1 MESSLVLLG
10 LLLLLVLIS
19 LALDATQ
26 CTLLSKSGMALLV
39 GVLCGLAIATDPALY
54 QRLGFQYTIF
64 FDVLLPPI
72 IYEAGFSV
80 QRLAFFQ
87 NVGAILL
94 TAILGTLISAG
105 VIGLGLYLAGHAG
118 AGPQLEW
125 VEACLFG
132 ALISAVD
139 PVATLACFSKLHVP
153 PLLFNIVFG
162 ESVLNDA
169 VAIALYQSL
178 LAYESSRS
186 VSLGVLLQVLL
197 QTFSI
202 LLGSIG
208 ISIALLLSG
217 AYGFA
222 RVRHLRHYPVYEV
235 LVCFLLAFLTY
246 FAADACHLSG
256 IVALFFSGML
266 TAHYMY
272 PVMSPPGQT
281 FFHHALEAA
290 AFVAESLVYVCM
302 GVSASLCFVQVAD
315 ADKIHYTDLDWRFV
329 AWTCVMLLLGRA
341 LNTFPLLRWVNT
353 YRVPSVQITR
363 PMLLVIWFTGLRGAV
378 SFALVTTWSYT
389 DANGTSH
396 RKLMMT
402 TTLFVV
408 MSTTWLIGGMT
419 GPLLRALNLSQRPTP
434 PALSSDR
441 LAVLPECD
449 HETAKPVPVRHRS
462 VSQESLRIDESERP
476 SEAAA
481 DDVTHQSRLHARFA
495 RMIECWHAFDQQ
507 HLMPVFGAASTRVS
521 VHRRHQEARSTASVD
536 VHLEATEP
544 TTMLTSANS

>member
-1 MESSLVLLG
+1 MESSLVLLA

-26 CTLLSKSGMALLV
+26 CTLLSKSGMALLI
-39 GVLCGLAIATDPALY
+39 GVLCGLAISTDPALY
-54 QRLGFQYTIF
+54 ERLDFQYTIF

-94 TAILGTLISAG
+94 TAIAGTLISAG
-105 VIGLGLYLAGHAG
+105 VTGLGLYLVGQAG
-118 AGPQLEW
+118 AGPQIEW

-153 PLLFNIVFG
+153 SLLFNIVFG

-169 VAIALYQSL
+169 VAISLYQSL

-186 VSLGVLLQVLL
+186 VSLGVLLEVLL
-197 QTFSI
+197 KTFTI

-208 ISIALLLSG
+208 ISVALLLGG

-222 RVRHLRHYPVYEV
+222 RLRHLRNYPVYEV

-246 FAADACHLSG
+246 FAADACQLSG
-256 IVALFFSGML
+256 IVALFFAGML

-281 FFHHALEAA
+281 FFHHALEAV
-290 AFVAESLVYVCM
+290 AFVAESLVYVFM

-315 ADKIHYTDLDWRFV
+315 ANRIHYTDFDWRFV
-329 AWTCVMLLLGRA
+329 AWTSVMLLLGRA
-341 LNTFPLLRWVNT
+341 LNTFPLLRWVNA
-353 YRVPSVQITR
+353 YRVPAVQVTP
-363 PMLLVIWFTGLRGAV
+363 PMLFVIWFTGLRGAV

-408 MSTTWLIGGMT
+408 MFTTWLVGGMT
-419 GPLLRALNLSQRPTP
+419 GPLLRALDLSQRMTP
-434 PALSSDR
+434 LASPGDR
-441 LAVLPECD
+441 LAVMPD
-449 HETAKPVPVRHRS
+449 GHHETEKPVRHRS
-462 VSQESLRIDESERP
+462 VSQESLRTDEERP
-476 SEAAA
+476 AS
-481 DDVTHQSRLHARFA
+481 
-495 RMIECWHAFDQQ
+495 CWHVFDQT
-507 HLMPVFGAASTRVS
+507 HLMPVFSAIPAPMRVS
-521 VHRRHQEARSTASVD
+521 VLRRQDETRSAAAAMD

-544 TTMLTSANS
+544 TTMLTRADGSCS